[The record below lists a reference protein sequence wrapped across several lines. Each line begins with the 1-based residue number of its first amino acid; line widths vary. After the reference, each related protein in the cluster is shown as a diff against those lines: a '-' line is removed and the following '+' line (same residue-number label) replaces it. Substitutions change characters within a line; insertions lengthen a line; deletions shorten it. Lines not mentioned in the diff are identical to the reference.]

1 MRSELDLV
9 QEFCELNQAKIESWG
24 SLPVASE
31 QRWNELKGFYDNL
44 LISRAS
50 NKVPSGDRFGRK
62 EIVTRLQN
70 RSRLRIPTELNVFFC
85 HGDTYAPARS
95 VNMSCGGL
103 YVSSDVALEPGDPL
117 TLYMPNLGGSYE
129 HLFETP
135 VDVVWTAGRSV
146 DQRGMGLR
154 FHELDQKTEEQ
165 LDEFIVGYLR
175 DRLSKGNTIAY
186 RPGWIRERWAAV

>member
-31 QRWNELKGFYDNL
+31 RRWRELKGFYDNL

-50 NKVPSGDRFGRK
+50 NKVPSGDRFARK
-62 EIVTRLQN
+62 EIMTRLQN
-70 RSRLRIPTELNVFFC
+70 RSGLRIPTALSVFFC
-85 HGDTYAPARS
+85 HGNTYAPASS
-95 VNMSCGGL
+95 VNMSRGGL
-103 YVSSDVALEPGDPL
+103 YVSSSVALEPGDRL

-135 VDVVWTAGRSV
+135 VHVVWTGGTSV

-154 FHELDQKTEEQ
+154 FQELDQDTEEQ

-175 DRLSKGNTIAY
+175 DRLSKGNTIAH

>member
-9 QEFCELNQAKIESWG
+9 QEFCELNQAKVESWG

-50 NKVPSGDRFGRK
+50 NKVPSGDRFDRK
-62 EIVTRLQN
+62 EIVSRLQN
-70 RSRLRIPTELNVFFC
+70 RSRLRVPTEMGVFFC
-85 HGDTYAPARS
+85 HGEEYAPARS
-95 VNMSCGGL
+95 LNISRGGL
-103 YVSSDVALEPGDPL
+103 YLSSTIALDPGKPL
-117 TLYMPNLGGSYE
+117 TLYMPNLGGSYR
-129 HLFETP
+129 HLFETQ
-135 VDVVWTAGRSV
+135 VDVVWTPGRSI

-154 FHELDQKTEEQ
+154 FQELDKDTEEQ
-165 LDEFIVGYLR
+165 LDDFIVGYLR

>member
-9 QEFCELNQAKIESWG
+9 QEFCELNQAKVESWG

-44 LISRAS
+44 LISRVS
-50 NKVPSGDRFGRK
+50 NKVPSGDRFNRK

-85 HGDTYAPARS
+85 HGDTYAPARL
-95 VNMSCGGL
+95 VNMSRGGL
-103 YVSSDVALEPGDPL
+103 YLSSPVALEPGDPL
-117 TLYMPNLGGSYE
+117 TLYMPNLRGSYE
-129 HLFETP
+129 NLFETP
-135 VDVVWTAGRSV
+135 VDVVWAAGRDV
-146 DQRGMGLR
+146 EQRGMGLR
-154 FHELDQKTEEQ
+154 FHELDEHTEKQ

-175 DRLSKGNTIAY
+175 DRLSKGNTITH
-186 RPGWIRERWAAV
+186 RPGWIRERWTAV